1 MPFNKRINI
10 SRPNRTNTGSFGGL
24 PRFGKPAQNAGGID
38 LSAITIAPTQRK
50 NFLTIQ
56 DVFDVAKAA
65 TASKAADTDTSTRD
79 STSTRDPVDAGPEGG
94 DYGAGDTDRAPG
106 ESWPGD
112 TGFIPSVEQAI
123 SSRGSRS
130 SLAKAFAQ
138 SQRQPSQP
146 IGSGIGRGLQ
156 GALQSLAPGSLKAE
170 GNPLDLSGLLSRQS
184 IIPTLIKAFLL
195 RKKG

>member
-56 DVFDVAKAA
+56 DVFNVAKAA
-65 TASKAADTDTSTRD
+65 TAPKAADTSTRD
-79 STSTRDPVDAGPEGG
+79 SASARDPVDAGAEGG

-112 TGFIPSVEQAI
+112 TGYSPSVEQAI
-123 SSRGSRS
+123 SSQGSRS

-138 SQRQPSQP
+138 SQRQLSQP
-146 IGSGIGRGLQ
+146 IGSGIGKGGLQ

>member
-50 NFLTIQ
+50 NFLTIK
-56 DVFDVAKAA
+56 DVFNIAKTATAPKAA
-65 TASKAADTDTSTRD
+65 DTSTRD
-79 STSTRDPVDAGPEGG
+79 STSTRDPVDAGAEGG

-123 SSRGSRS
+123 SSQGSRS
-130 SLAKAFAQ
+130 PLAKAFAQ
-138 SQRQPSQP
+138 SPRQLSQP
-146 IGSGIGRGLQ
+146 IGSGIGGGLP

>member
-1 MPFNKRINI
+1 MPFNRRITI
-10 SRPNRTNTGSFGGL
+10 PRQNRTNTGSFGGL
-24 PRFGKPAQNAGGID
+24 PRFGKSAQNAGGID

-56 DVFDVAKAA
+56 DVFNVAKAA
-65 TASKAADTDTSTRD
+65 TAPKAADTSTRD
-79 STSTRDPVDAGPEGG
+79 SASARDPVDAGAEGG
-94 DYGAGDTDRAPG
+94 DFGAGDTDLAPG
-106 ESWPGD
+106 ESWLGD

-123 SSRGSRS
+123 SSQGSRS
-130 SLAKAFAQ
+130 PLAKAFAQ
-138 SQRQPSQP
+138 SQRQLSQP
-146 IGSGIGRGLQ
+146 IGSGIGKGGLP
-156 GALQSLAPGSLKAE
+156 GALSSLVLSPLKAE

>member
-56 DVFDVAKAA
+56 DVFNAAKVATAPKAA
-65 TASKAADTDTSTRD
+65 DTSTRD
-79 STSTRDPVDAGPEGG
+79 SASARDPVDAGTAGG

-112 TGFIPSVEQAI
+112 TGYSPSIEQAI

-146 IGSGIGRGLQ
+146 IGSGIGRGLP
-156 GALQSLAPGSLKAE
+156 GALSSLVPGSLKAE

-184 IIPTLIKAFLL
+184 IIPTLIKAFLF

>member
-56 DVFDVAKAA
+56 DVFNVAKAA
-65 TASKAADTDTSTRD
+65 TAPKAADTSTRD
-79 STSTRDPVDAGPEGG
+79 SASARDPVDAGAEGG

-123 SSRGSRS
+123 SSQGSRS
-130 SLAKAFAQ
+130 SLAKAFE
-138 SQRQPSQP
+138 SQRQLSQP